1 MIVQTGRV
9 HHRSADPKNSRN
21 VLLIVGVN
29 DVRIMDRTHLKLL
42 VIRHCPAPGKRTA
55 GRCRADASYR
65 IDAQRSLRLIGRER
79 TERRDFVLARNV
91 TSETANFAAT
101 GERRDKVLVNGDGCK
116 AIEPALLLDGDG

>member
-29 DVRIMDRTHLKLL
+29 DVRITDRTHLKLL
-42 VIRHCPAPGKRTA
+42 VIQHCPAPKKRTRTA
-55 GRCRADASYR
+55 GRCRADALGR

-79 TERRDFVLARNV
+79 TERRDLVLARDV
-91 TSETANFAAT
+91 TSETANFADNTLAAKADH
-101 GERRDKVLVNGDGCK
+101 ERRAV
-116 AIEPALLLDGDG
+116 IALERRRE